1 MDKGFER
8 VDTDIRELRSE
19 MNTRFDFERCRLEVI
34 AASTRCSCDDVRHAS
49 TIACSGRC
57 FGMLVDRSS
66 SASWSPT
73 SRRIAGDSGKGPRN
87 GSVASAPLGMIA
99 LLREHALSRPSP
111 CPQRVLAARWRLQ
124 DRRDGGPR
132 GGARPARA
140 RPHRP
145 RRDERRRRPLQGLQE
160 ARDQADRRPRGLLR
174 RRPRRDQGAGPL
186 RAQPPDPAGRERHR
200 LRQPG
205 QAHLGR
211 LPRGLLARQGERR
224 HGPARVPLRGG
235 HRPHRLPAVA
245 LLPAAGRRARRTTPA
260 PTSTT

>member
-1 MDKGFER
+1 
-8 VDTDIRELRSE
+8 
-19 MNTRFDFERCRLEVI
+19 
-34 AASTRCSCDDVRHAS
+34 
-49 TIACSGRC
+49 
-57 FGMLVDRSS
+57 
-66 SASWSPT
+66 
-73 SRRIAGDSGKGPRN
+73 
-87 GSVASAPLGMIA
+87 MIA
-99 LLREHALSRPSP
+99 FLREHAFSRPSA

-132 GGARPARA
+132 RGARTARA

-174 RRPRRDQGAGPL
+174 RRSQGDQGAGPL

-224 HGPARVPLRGG
+224 HGAARRPLRGR

-245 LLPAAGRRARRTTPA
+245 LLPAPGRRARRRRPRPPRRPDPGLRPRA
-260 PTSTT
+260 GLLRGAEERDRRAGQGQRGDRPLRPRARAGRWSAPPTSTTCAARTSTTTRRCSACRPSRRWKRRR